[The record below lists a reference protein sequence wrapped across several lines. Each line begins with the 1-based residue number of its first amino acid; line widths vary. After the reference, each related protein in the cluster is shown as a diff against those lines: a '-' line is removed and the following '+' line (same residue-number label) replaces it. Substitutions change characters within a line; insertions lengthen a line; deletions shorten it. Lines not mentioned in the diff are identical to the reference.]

1 MDACQQGESVVSK
14 HPDIMFISNQTP
26 NRGWPNNVCCDAA
39 QICPT
44 PGFEHVCA
52 VCCCV
57 WGPPCVN
64 AACANIVFCFKSPL
78 CGGLVPVAACFPVAS
93 ACFLILC
100 LLQCRVCFAAVGCSG
115 LVKATKL
122 VHRQRLPTPPGV
134 YHIYFSIQCI
144 DISLGHTHFSPSSL
158 WCTHPG
164 FLRDTPSIPQFS
176 LAHPPWGSKPRP
188 RGSGPC
194 ALPTELG
201 GL

>member
-1 MDACQQGESVVSK
+1 MDVCQQGESVVSK

-64 AACANIVFCFKSPL
+64 AACANIGFFKSPL

-93 ACFLILC
+93 ACFPILC

-115 LVKATKL
+115 LVRATKL
-122 VHRQRLPTPPGV
+122 VNRQRFPTPPGV
-134 YHIYFSIQCI
+134 YSIYC
-144 DISLGHTHFSPSSL
+144 
-158 WCTHPG
+158 
-164 FLRDTPSIPQFS
+164 FLFKKLTFFGGTPSFPQVN
-176 LAHPPWGSKPRP
+176 LAHPPRVSLRHTECSPCSHWCTH
-188 RGSGPC
+188 RGARTHDHKVKGL
-194 ALPTELG
+194 ALYRLS
-201 GL
+201 